1 MKFKMK
7 ILHVIPF
14 FTPVMGGSVI
24 STYNLSKHLAKRG
37 HDVTIFTT
45 DFELDEDYIRSLE
58 GIRVVPFHCTANIG
72 MMLFSPEM
80 KRQFKEEIKNFDI
93 IHMNNFRSYQNIVA
107 CHYAKKYCVPYFL
120 QPRGDI
126 PRTDV
131 KRRVKKLFDLVYGYK
146 ILNGASK
153 IIFSS
158 NFELKETERDF
169 TIRKDKVEFIPNGT
183 DLLEHDLLEKGNFRR
198 KYSIKDKEK
207 IILFLGRIH
216 EIKGVDLLAKS
227 FSNLHEILEDT
238 TLVFVGPDDGYLSSL
253 KDLVKQLGITDKV
266 TFTNSLFGVE
276 KLQAYVDS
284 DVVVLPSRYE
294 SFGNTALEACACG
307 TPVIVSCN
315 CGVKEWISSD
325 VGRVVNFDE
334 DQLADAIFE
343 ILSNEKLRER
353 LGANGSKLV
362 KDKFSWDKIATK
374 TEELYETILAKEPA
388 QDI

>member
-1 MKFKMK
+1 MKFNMK
-7 ILHVIPF
+7 ILQVIPF

-24 STYNLSKHLAKRG
+24 STYNLSKQLAKRG

-45 DFELDEDYIRSLE
+45 DYELDENYIRSLD
-58 GIRVVPFHCTANIG
+58 GIHVVSFHCKANIG

-80 KRQFKEEIKNFDI
+80 NRKCRKEIKNFDI

-107 CHYAKKYCVPYFL
+107 CRYAKKYSIPYVL

-126 PRTDV
+126 PRTNV
-131 KRRVKKLFDLVYGYK
+131 KRRIKKFFDLLYGYK
-146 ILNGASK
+146 ISNGASK

-169 TIRKDKVEFIPNGT
+169 VICKDKVEFIPNGT
-183 DLLEHDLLEKGNFRR
+183 DLLEHDLPEKGNFRR
-198 KYSIKDKEK
+198 KYSIKDRDK

-216 EIKGVDLLAKS
+216 EIKGVDLLARS
-227 FSNLHEILEDT
+227 FSKLSMILDDT

-253 KDLVKQLGITDKV
+253 KDLVKQLGIVDNV

-284 DVVVLPSRYE
+284 DVVVIPSRYE

-307 TPVIVSCN
+307 TPVIVTCN

-325 VGRVVNFDE
+325 VGRVVDFDE
-334 DQLADAIFE
+334 DQLANAIFE
-343 ILSNEKLRER
+343 IVNNEKLKEK
-353 LGANGSKLV
+353 LGANGSKLM
-362 KDKFSWDKIATK
+362 KDMFSWDNIARK
-374 TEELYETILAKEPA
+374 TEEFYETIIAKEL
-388 QDI
+388 